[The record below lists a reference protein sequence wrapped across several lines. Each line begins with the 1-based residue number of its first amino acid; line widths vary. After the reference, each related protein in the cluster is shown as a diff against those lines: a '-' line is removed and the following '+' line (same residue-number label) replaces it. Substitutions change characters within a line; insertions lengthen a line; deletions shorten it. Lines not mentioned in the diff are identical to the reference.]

1 VLHFLIPL
9 TGDLGPALRLAASL
23 LSTYV
28 VHGLVWAAA
37 VALLTH
43 RGRMAAST
51 NAWMWRLALFGPL
64 LTTVVSAT
72 LSPALDQQY
81 STPSL
86 IPVTGVVETNL
97 PGQSSAVSTFQQG
110 ESTGAYWLGES
121 LWRWLGFALSAAL
134 LLGLARFARA
144 AWLVSRR
151 VRGSR
156 PSADERSK
164 RLLEGLMSQTRMTR
178 VRLTESLAT
187 TNPFSV
193 GLGEICLPKRLL
205 DGMSDSE
212 LEAVLAHELA
222 HLERRDGLWF
232 PAVAFVEAVLWIYPL
247 THWVSSRARYCS
259 ELACDDRAVALTKKP
274 RALALALAHVAEN
287 ARDSHRCALHPSMA
301 DSSGLLLT
309 RVKRLVGVDAGS
321 ASKAST
327 TSSRWAVVCAAATG
341 CSLSAVSLD
350 LPEGQRHLPVEHA
363 SVAAP
368 GTSES
373 SRDPASEMSAIEREL
388 AALSISEREVQAEL
402 DAMVSDTELSSSDT
416 PPPRRLELEQEL
428 RHSSGMRA
436 LLEAELRELT
446 AVSARAS
453 R

>member
-1 VLHFLIPL
+1 MLQFMIPL

-23 LSTYV
+23 VSTYAA
-28 VHGLVWAAA
+28 HGLVWAAA
-37 VALLTH
+37 VALLTR
-43 RGRMAAST
+43 RGRMSAST
-51 NAWMWRLALFGPL
+51 SSWMWRVALFGPL

-72 LSPALDQQY
+72 LLPALDQQY

-86 IPVTGVVETNL
+86 ALATGVRETDL
-97 PGQSSAVSTFQQG
+97 PGSGAISTLQQG
-110 ESTGAYWLGES
+110 GAMGAYWLGEEF
-121 LWRWLGFALSAAL
+121 WRWLVFALSSAL

-178 VRLTESLAT
+178 VRLTESLET

-193 GLGEICLPKRLL
+193 GLDEICLPKRLL

-232 PAVAFVEAVLWIYPL
+232 PAFAFVEAVLWIYPL

-274 RALALALAHVAEN
+274 RALALALAHVAEK
-287 ARDSHRCALHPSMA
+287 AFECHRCALHPSMA

-321 ASKAST
+321 ASKVST
-327 TSSRWAVVCAAATG
+327 TSSRWAVACVAVTG
-341 CSLSAVSLD
+341 CSLSAISLD
-350 LPEGQRHLPVEHA
+350 LPEGEPHLPVELA

-368 GTSES
+368 AASES
-373 SRDPASEMSAIEREL
+373 SRWPALDVSAVEREL
-388 AALSISEREVQAEL
+388 AGLAITEREVQAEL
-402 DAMVSDTELSSSDT
+402 DAMVSDTELSSTDA
-416 PPPRRLELEQEL
+416 PPPRLLELEQEL
-428 RHSSGMRA
+428 RHARQMRA
-436 LLEAELRELT
+436 LLEAELREPT
-446 AVSARAS
+446 AVSEHAS